1 MKFVDIIFFLGI
13 ILLTIGIYSVFSL
26 LRISITKS
34 KEELKD
40 LNIANL
46 WILFLICLPL
56 GLVFVYFWF
65 YCSSHSNTINSET
78 RYRTRY
84 IRDKS

>member
-1 MKFVDIIFFLGI
+1 MKFVDIIFILGI
-13 ILLTIGIYSVFSL
+13 ILLIIGIYSVFSL

-46 WILFLICLPL
+46 WILFLTCLPL

-65 YCSSHSNTINSET
+65 
-78 RYRTRY
+78 
-84 IRDKS
+84 

>member
-1 MKFVDIIFFLGI
+1 MKFIDLIFIIGI
-13 ILLTIGIYSVFSL
+13 ILLIIGIYSVFSL
-26 LRISITKS
+26 LRGSITKT

-40 LNIANL
+40 LNVANL

-65 YCSSHSNTINSET
+65 
-78 RYRTRY
+78 
-84 IRDKS
+84 

>member
-1 MKFVDIIFFLGI
+1 MKFVDVIFFLGI
-13 ILLTIGIYSVFSL
+13 ILLTIGVYSVFSL

-65 YCSSHSNTINSET
+65 
-78 RYRTRY
+78 
-84 IRDKS
+84 

>member
-1 MKFVDIIFFLGI
+1 MKFVDVIFFLGI
-13 ILLTIGIYSVFSL
+13 ILLAIGVYSVFSL

-46 WILFLICLPL
+46 WILFLIC
-56 GLVFVYFWF
+56 
-65 YCSSHSNTINSET
+65 
-78 RYRTRY
+78 
-84 IRDKS
+84 

>member
-65 YCSSHSNTINSET
+65 
-78 RYRTRY
+78 
-84 IRDKS
+84 

>member
-1 MKFVDIIFFLGI
+1 MKFVDVIFFLGI
-13 ILLTIGIYSVFSL
+13 ILLAIGVYSVFSL

-56 GLVFVYFWF
+56 GIVFVYFWF
-65 YCSSHSNTINSET
+65 
-78 RYRTRY
+78 
-84 IRDKS
+84 

>member
-1 MKFVDIIFFLGI
+1 MKFVDVNFFLGI
-13 ILLTIGIYSVFSL
+13 ILLAIGVYSVFSL

-65 YCSSHSNTINSET
+65 
-78 RYRTRY
+78 
-84 IRDKS
+84 

>member
-1 MKFVDIIFFLGI
+1 MKFVDILFFLGI

-65 YCSSHSNTINSET
+65 
-78 RYRTRY
+78 
-84 IRDKS
+84 

>member
-1 MKFVDIIFFLGI
+1 MNFVDVIFFLGI
-13 ILLTIGIYSVFSL
+13 ILLAIGVYSVFSL

-65 YCSSHSNTINSET
+65 
-78 RYRTRY
+78 
-84 IRDKS
+84 

>member
-40 LNIANL
+40 LTIANL

-65 YCSSHSNTINSET
+65 
-78 RYRTRY
+78 
-84 IRDKS
+84 

>member
-1 MKFVDIIFFLGI
+1 MKFVDVIFFLGI
-13 ILLTIGIYSVFSL
+13 ILLAIGVYSVFSL

-65 YCSSHSNTINSET
+65 
-78 RYRTRY
+78 
-84 IRDKS
+84 

>member
-56 GLVFVYFWF
+56 GIVFVYFWF
-65 YCSSHSNTINSET
+65 
-78 RYRTRY
+78 
-84 IRDKS
+84 

>member
-1 MKFVDIIFFLGI
+1 MKFIDLIFIIGI
-13 ILLTIGIYSVFSL
+13 ILLIIGIYSVFSL
-26 LRISITKS
+26 LRVSITKT

-40 LNIANL
+40 LNVANL

-65 YCSSHSNTINSET
+65 
-78 RYRTRY
+78 
-84 IRDKS
+84 

>member
-1 MKFVDIIFFLGI
+1 MKFIDLIFIIGI
-13 ILLTIGIYSVFSL
+13 ILLIIGSYSVFSL
-26 LRISITKS
+26 LRVSITKT

-40 LNIANL
+40 LNVANL

-65 YCSSHSNTINSET
+65 
-78 RYRTRY
+78 
-84 IRDKS
+84 